1 MTNLY
6 SIWLHV
12 YMYALKY
19 ADENQLTFFSSRID
33 GAVIAA
39 IETYEE

>member
-1 MTNLY
+1 MTNAYSFWLSIYLY
-6 SIWLHV
+6 TLQC
-12 YMYALKY
+12 
-19 ADENQLTFFSSRID
+19 ADENQPTFFSSRID

>member
-6 SIWLHV
+6 SVWVHV
-12 YMYALKY
+12 YMHALKC
-19 ADENQLTFFSSRID
+19 ADENQPTFFSSRID

>member
-6 SIWLHV
+6 SIWVHI

-19 ADENQLTFFSSRID
+19 ADENQPTCFSSRID
-33 GAVIAA
+33 GAVMAA
-39 IETYEE
+39 TGTYEE